1 MKVTIDTPAKQVLEL
16 VETAQLDTRDKKLAR
31 QILTKQI
38 EFLNSQLPETD
49 NEIDRLTI
57 LERRDQFVKARREI

>member
-57 LERRDQFVKARREI
+57 LERRDQYVKARREI

>member
-38 EFLNSQLPETD
+38 EFLNSQLPDTD
-49 NEIDRLTI
+49 NELDRLTI